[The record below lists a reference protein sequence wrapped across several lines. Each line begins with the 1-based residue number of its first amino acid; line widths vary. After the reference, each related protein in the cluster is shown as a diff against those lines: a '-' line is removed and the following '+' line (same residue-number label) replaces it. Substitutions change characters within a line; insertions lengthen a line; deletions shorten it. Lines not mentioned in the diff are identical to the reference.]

1 MIIYNHG
8 RHSVIIHID
17 DYNPE
22 SPAPPVRSIEKPSL
36 RKLPKTRCAKQAQER
51 EDFDKKEF
59 KVQARKYFLKND

>member
-22 SPAPPVRSIEKPSL
+22 SPASSVCSIENPSL
-36 RKLPKTRCAKQAQER
+36 RKLPKTWCAKQAQER
-51 EDFDKKEF
+51 EDFDKKRIQSASH
-59 KVQARKYFLKND
+59 KVFLKK